1 MTSTIHVRLVP
12 LLAFLGAEPA
22 QRPADTSICDYY
34 TIGLPKD
41 NNATNQVALLVLV
54 VNTAMIGNYS
64 KVNVRFRVRGIL
76 TSGTYNAT
84 QVDLPPFFSGGLAST
99 NDDVSGTGVALL
111 VANMAANGTS
121 SNW

>member
-1 MTSTIHVRLVP
+1 MTSTIHVRVIP
-12 LLAFLGAEPA
+12 LPAFLGAGPA

-54 VNTAMIGNYS
+54 VDTTMIGNYS

-76 TSGTYNAT
+76 TSG
-84 QVDLPPFFSGGLAST
+84 DL
-99 NDDVSGTGVALL
+99 
-111 VANMAANGTS
+111 
-121 SNW
+121 

>member
-12 LLAFLGAEPA
+12 LLAFLGAGPA

-64 KVNVRFRVRGIL
+64 KVNVRFRVPGIL
-76 TSGTYNAT
+76 TSR
-84 QVDLPPFFSGGLAST
+84 DL
-99 NDDVSGTGVALL
+99 
-111 VANMAANGTS
+111 
-121 SNW
+121 